1 MAFLDNSGDIIL
13 DAVLT
18 DLGRK
23 RLAEGNFRITQF
35 AFGDDEIDYSLYD
48 KNHPSGSAYY
58 DLEILQTPVFESFTR
73 SNANI
78 NYGLASYNGNPN
90 LFYLPSMIQNTKSP
104 NTSNG
109 NVQLSTNV
117 AYMALGNNTRDALQA
132 SGRLGSSFRFFVGNG
147 SSAYILFETGL
158 NTLTGDA
165 NPAGTT
171 ANQTSLVV
179 NQGLLDPFFVVSADN
194 RLFDG
199 IKGMTAG
206 STFKMDSG
214 TDGYGVGIDL
224 ASDTTTLAAGNDFL
238 DSYGSATVLAKRTQ
252 ISSTDNDSEVTDT
265 VMSAING
272 PRGAFAAFRPNLV
285 ENLRNEGTRDSAF
298 ELYGKI
304 NQNLFSDGQLFD
316 FIDTVLYVRGL
327 TTGATSQVVVR
338 IIRKV

>member
-104 NTSNG
+104 TGTVANA
-109 NVQLSTNV
+109 QLSTNV
-117 AYMALGNNTRDALQA
+117 VYMAVGNNTKEALEIPA
-132 SGRLGSSFRFFVGNG
+132 RLGSLRFLVKNLSGD
-147 SSAYILFETGL
+147 YILFETGL

-171 ANQTSLVV
+171 ANQTSFVI

-199 IKGMTAG
+199 IRGMTAG
-206 STFKMDSG
+206 SVFEMN
-214 TDGYGVGIDL
+214 
-224 ASDTTTLAAGNDFL
+224 SDDYVSTISLSDPIPLAAGNDFL
-238 DSYGSATVLAKRTQ
+238 DSYGSATVLANRTR
-252 ISSTDNDSEVTDT
+252 ISSTNNNSSVTDT

-272 PRGAFAAFRPNLV
+272 PRGAFAAFKPNLV
-285 ENLRNEGTRDSAF
+285 ENLATSEDTRDSAF